1 MARNT
6 IGAHATAER
15 PCRQVGDG
23 DYVTPHSVRTRVGG
37 SAMNNGLVSG
47 DRKLPTG
54 SVQRTAKL
62 PTGSVQRTA
71 KLPTGS
77 VQRTAK
83 PSLTAVDDVILEHCL
98 RATRARCSRPDYR
111 ARFLCGSPSSFAL
124 RDCRLPAANA
134 AFQSRCLTN
143 RRAPSCISSVR
154 SNAWRSTSLIE
165 LLFAA
170 HKDA

>member
-47 DRKLPTG
+47 DR
-54 SVQRTAKL
+54 KL

>member
-71 KLPTGS
+71 K
-77 VQRTAK
+77 

-98 RATRARCSRPDYR
+98 SLDPPTR
-111 ARFLCGSPSSFAL
+111 L
-124 RDCRLPAANA
+124 R
-134 AFQSRCLTN
+134 
-143 RRAPSCISSVR
+143 
-154 SNAWRSTSLIE
+154 
-165 LLFAA
+165 
-170 HKDA
+170 